1 LIRRPAMKP
10 VDPSHTV
17 STATHIALQALD
29 QSVQDMPDD
38 ISLRLRQQRL
48 RALALRQEQ
57 PQPRRKGLWPI
68 PAPLATTLASA
79 VLIALV
85 FWLNAPAP
93 ETAPSVAQ
101 NPMPNQILANDLN
114 TEEWTEL
121 TQLSNEDWDMLQDLE
136 FAIWLSEQ
144 PDESLQ
150 SDRAG

>member
-1 LIRRPAMKP
+1 MKP

-38 ISLRLRQQRL
+38 ITLRLRQQRL
-48 RALALRQEQ
+48 RALAQQ
-57 PQPRRKGLWPI
+57 QPRRTGLWPL
-68 PAPLATTLASA
+68 PAQLTTALAAA
-79 VLIALV
+79 VLIALA
-85 FWLNAPAP
+85 FWLKAPDSQ
-93 ETAPSVAQ
+93 TATPLAQ
-101 NPMPNQILANDLN
+101 IPVPDQVLENDLN
-114 TEEWTEL
+114 TDEWTEL